1 MENQVETYTN
11 NERENNANNPS
22 HYILLTIGIFV
33 TVLGAILRFLVEGS
47 VIDIISNIIFVV
59 GVVCCLKAVAA
70 ILK

>member
-22 HYILLTIGIFV
+22 HYVLLTIGIFV
-33 TVLGAILRFLVEGS
+33 TVLGAMLRFLVDWTL
-47 VIDIISNIIFVV
+47 IDIISNIIFVV
-59 GVVCCLKAVAA
+59 GVVCCLKAVST